1 MNPQEFRCLL
11 ERAISRDMD
20 ALEEVLTLYE
30 PMIGRFSRIDG
41 EIDEDLRQNLLLHIA
56 LNISRFKI

>member
-30 PMIGRFSRIDG
+30 PMIDRFSRIDG